1 MKRKAVSRVS
11 CVKEVGKDENCSKKQ
26 QLNHLIKV
34 LRPKVYITDTSNF
47 KSLVQQL
54 TGNINA
60 TSSSSLSPPSSQ
72 SSPLD
77 RTEVVLHVED
87 DHHHIQGGDHVDH
100 QLPQQSNNNY
110 RAEEANSSSFEA
122 SVDNDS
128 FDQLCDI
135 NVNMLSSL
143 EAENYNRVQLND
155 ISSSSSMNEQCS
167 SWDWLAY
174 QEIESWLIDDVHVD
188 HHRHNYQQEVSV
200 YDYELF
206 SWANMN

>member
-1 MKRKAVSRVS
+1 MKRKAVS
-11 CVKEVGKDENCSKKQ
+11 CVKEGGKNENCSKKQ

-60 TSSSSLSPPSSQ
+60 TSSSSLSLPPSSQ

-87 DHHHIQGGDHVDH
+87 DHHIHGGDH
-100 QLPQQSNNNY
+100 QLPQQSNTNCS
-110 RAEEANSSSFEA
+110 AEEANSSSFEA
-122 SVDNDS
+122 SVDNDHS

-135 NVNMLSSL
+135 NVNVLSSL
-143 EAENYNRVQLND
+143 EAENGCRVQLNE
-155 ISSSSSMNEQCS
+155 ISSSSSMNEQYS

-174 QEIESWLIDDVHVD
+174 QEIESWLLDDVHVD
-188 HHRHNYQQEVSV
+188 RHRHNYQPEVSV

>member
-1 MKRKAVSRVS
+1 MKRKAVR
-11 CVKEVGKDENCSKKQ
+11 CVKEGGKNENCSKKQ

-60 TSSSSLSPPSSQ
+60 TSSSSLSLPSSQ

-77 RTEVVLHVED
+77 RTEAVLHVED
-87 DHHHIQGGDHVDH
+87 DHHIHGGDH
-100 QLPQQSNNNY
+100 QLPQQSHINCS
-110 RAEEANSSSFEA
+110 AEEANSSSLEA

-135 NVNMLSSL
+135 NVNIMSSL
-143 EAENYNRVQLND
+143 EAENYNRMQLNE
-155 ISSSSSMNEQCS
+155 IPSSSSSMNEQYS

-174 QEIESWLIDDVHVD
+174 QEIESWLLDDVHVD
-188 HHRHNYQQEVSV
+188 HNRHNYQQEVSV
-200 YDYELF
+200 YDNELF
-206 SWANMN
+206 SWANTN

>member
-1 MKRKAVSRVS
+1 MKRKAVSG
-11 CVKEVGKDENCSKKQ
+11 VKEGGKNENCSKKQ

-60 TSSSSLSPPSSQ
+60 TSSSSLSLPPSSQ

-87 DHHHIQGGDHVDH
+87 DHHIHGGDDH
-100 QLPQQSNNNY
+100 QLPQQSNTNCS
-110 RAEEANSSSFEA
+110 AEEANSSSFEA
-122 SVDNDS
+122 SVDNDHS

-143 EAENYNRVQLND
+143 EAENGSRVQLNE
-155 ISSSSSMNEQCS
+155 ISSSSSSMNEQYS

-174 QEIESWLIDDVHVD
+174 QEIESWLLDDVHVD

>member
-1 MKRKAVSRVS
+1 MKRKAVSGVS
-11 CVKEVGKDENCSKKQ
+11 CVKEGGKNENCPKKQ

-60 TSSSSLSPPSSQ
+60 TSSSSSSSLSLPSSH

-87 DHHHIQGGDHVDH
+87 DDHQINGGDHVNH
-100 QLPQQSNNNY
+100 QLPQHSNNN
-110 RAEEANSSSFEA
+110 RSVEAASSFEA
-122 SVDNDS
+122 SVDS

-143 EAENYNRVQLND
+143 EAENQCWVQLNE
-155 ISSSSSMNEQCS
+155 ISSSMNEQYS
-167 SWDWLAY
+167 SWDWPAY
-174 QEIESWLIDDVHVD
+174 REIESWLLDDVHVD
-188 HHRHNYQQEVSV
+188 HHRNNHQQEVSV

-206 SWANMN
+206 SWANIN